1 MRSFL
6 IATVSALTLSACA
19 VGPDFVAPTPPVT
32 ASGPF
37 LSARDGVTSTAPA
50 DAQWWRLY
58 KDPVLDGL
66 VTEALAANT
75 DIRVAVA
82 RIAKARASLREVRG
96 DRLPSTNLSAGAT
109 YGRASESQVPP
120 GADRTGWQVDAG
132 LTVGYEV
139 DLFGRVS
146 RGIEAARGDV
156 AAAEADADAV
166 RVTVAAET
174 ARAYA
179 DAASAAERLTVAER
193 IVALLDKSV
202 ALTARR
208 AEVGLT
214 TRLDTARV
222 AALRDQR
229 RADIPAIAAERDAA
243 LFRLAT
249 LTGRTPADLP
259 PIAAERRTT
268 LRLDQPI
275 PVGDGAAL
283 LARRPDVAA
292 AERRLAASTA
302 RIGVATADLYPKITL
317 GGSIGQTSGGL
328 GDLFGGGPL
337 RWLLGPLINWN
348 FLNQEAARAHRGV
361 GGRHPGLARYLRRH
375 RPARARGN
383 RDGAFLLRAHARP
396 PHGTPVRARSGR
408 DCGEDHPRAATRG
421 PDRRTRRA
429 RRRTDLRRSRS
440 VAGARRCPHR
450 RCTGRRLPRLGRPL
464 DRVNDP
470 PRTPR
475 PLGLPRF
482 RRMSSWH
489 YLAGVTFSGFA
500 NGLMPIFA
508 YTSSGKYTTPSLTT
522 IEIVLIDLM
531 SLTGSPGTR
540 RKSANLPRSIEPSD

>member
-1 MRSFL
+1 M
-6 IATVSALTLSACA
+6 
-19 VGPDFVAPTPPVT
+19 
-32 ASGPF
+32 
-37 LSARDGVTSTAPA
+37 
-50 DAQWWRLY
+50 
-58 KDPVLDGL
+58 LDGL
-66 VTEALAANT
+66 VADALAANT
-75 DIRVAVA
+75 DVRVAVA

-96 DRLPSTNLSAGAT
+96 DRLPSTNLGAGAT
-109 YGRASESQVPP
+109 YGRVSEGQVPP

-179 DAASAAERLTVAER
+179 DAASAAERLGVAER

-214 TRLDTARV
+214 TKLDTARI

-229 RADIPAIAAERDAA
+229 AADIPAIAAERDGA

-249 LTGRTPADLP
+249 LTGRSPAELP

-302 RIGVATADLYPKITL
+302 RIGVATSDLYPKITL
-317 GGSIGQTSGGL
+317 GGSVGQTSGGL

-348 FLNQEAARAHRGV
+348 FLNQEG
-361 GGRHPGLARYLRRH
+361 
-375 RPARARGN
+375 ARARIAGAEADTQAALATF
-383 RDGAFLLRAHARP
+383 DGTVLRALEETETALSSYAHLL
-396 PHGTPVRARSGR
+396 
-408 DCGEDHPRAATRG
+408 
-421 PDRRTRRA
+421 DRRTALQSARDQAETAVKITRA
-429 RRRTDLRRSRS
+429 QQREGQIDGLVALDAERTFAEAEASLALADARIADAQVDVFRALGGRWNRS
-440 VAGARRCPHR
+440 
-450 RCTGRRLPRLGRPL
+450 
-464 DRVNDP
+464 
-470 PRTPR
+470 
-475 PLGLPRF
+475 
-482 RRMSSWH
+482 
-489 YLAGVTFSGFA
+489 
-500 NGLMPIFA
+500 
-508 YTSSGKYTTPSLTT
+508 
-522 IEIVLIDLM
+522 
-531 SLTGSPGTR
+531 
-540 RKSANLPRSIEPSD
+540 

>member
-1 MRSFL
+1 MLLRSLL
-6 IATVSALTLSACA
+6 ITVSALTLSACA

-37 LSARDGVTSTAPA
+37 LSTREGVTTTAPA
-50 DAQWWRLY
+50 PNDADPEWWRLY

-66 VTEALAANT
+66 VADALAANT
-75 DIRVAVA
+75 DVRVAVA

-109 YGRASESQVPP
+109 YGRVSEGQVPA

-179 DAASAAERLTVAER
+179 DAASAAERLGVAER

-214 TRLDTARV
+214 TKLDTARI

-249 LTGRTPADLP
+249 LTGRAPAELP
-259 PIAAERRTT
+259 QIAAARTTT

-302 RIGVATADLYPKITL
+302 RIGVATSDLYPKITL
-317 GGSIGQTSGGL
+317 GASVGQTSSGL

-348 FLNQEAARAHRGV
+348 FLNQEG
-361 GGRHPGLARYLRRH
+361 
-375 RPARARGN
+375 ARARIAGAEADTQASLATF
-383 RDGAFLLRAHARP
+383 DGTVLRALEETETALSSYAHQL
-396 PHGTPVRARSGR
+396 
-408 DCGEDHPRAATRG
+408 
-421 PDRRTRRA
+421 DRRTALQAARDQAETAVKITRA
-429 RRRTDLRRSRS
+429 QQREGAIDGLVALDAERTFAEAEASLALADARIADAQVDLFRALGGRWNRS
-440 VAGARRCPHR
+440 
-450 RCTGRRLPRLGRPL
+450 
-464 DRVNDP
+464 
-470 PRTPR
+470 
-475 PLGLPRF
+475 
-482 RRMSSWH
+482 
-489 YLAGVTFSGFA
+489 
-500 NGLMPIFA
+500 
-508 YTSSGKYTTPSLTT
+508 
-522 IEIVLIDLM
+522 
-531 SLTGSPGTR
+531 
-540 RKSANLPRSIEPSD
+540 